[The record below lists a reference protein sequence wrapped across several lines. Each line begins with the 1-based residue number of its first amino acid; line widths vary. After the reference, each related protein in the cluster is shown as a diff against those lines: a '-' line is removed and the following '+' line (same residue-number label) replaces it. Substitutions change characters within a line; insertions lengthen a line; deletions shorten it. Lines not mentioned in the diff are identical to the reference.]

1 MTQRRLCEVKNVLI
15 DISLKL
21 VNEPPYRIPRFRFA
35 IDELRCPNRNHCDES
50 KPCEGFTPENRQ
62 RIAEIDDELF
72 RIGFVK
78 ESER

>member
-1 MTQRRLCEVKNVLI
+1 MTQRRLCEVKSELV
-15 DISLKL
+15 DIALKI

-50 KPCEGFTPENRQ
+50 KSCEGMKDRGNLQ
-62 RIAEIDDELF
+62 KLAEIDDELF

-78 ESER
+78 GE